1 MNNQLKLD
9 PYKQKLAEV
18 YDNNR
23 SQNYDQDK
31 WLTQI
36 TDRLV
41 KSVEIKP
48 GDKVLDIAT
57 GTGNVAIE
65 VAQLV
70 GNSGLVVGVDIST
83 KMIEQARKKA
93 TALNLKN
100 IEFQLADGENINF
113 PDNSFNL
120 ILCANAFPL
129 MIDKEATLRLWS
141 KFLKPGG
148 FIGLHSIAE
157 TGFTNIVVLKK
168 ILENHGINIDFFQLS
183 SPVNTIEKYENLLRQ
198 ADLEVI
204 FVKTETHGSYRSL
217 EDTKK
222 KWNFV
227 YYPSPVNNPHPFT
240 KLSSEEIELIK
251 AEFELELEKLATP
264 EGIWNNGTTFLVLG
278 RKSVSQ

>member
-1 MNNQLKLD
+1 MKLKLD

-18 YDNNR
+18 YDNDR
-23 SQNYDQDK
+23 SQNYDQNQ
-31 WLTQI
+31 WLPQI
-36 TDRLV
+36 THRLV
-41 KSVEIKP
+41 ESVEIKP
-48 GDKVLDIAT
+48 GNQVLDIAT
-57 GTGNVAIE
+57 GTGHVAIE
-65 VAQLV
+65 VAQLL

-83 KMIEQARKKA
+83 KMIEKAREKA
-93 TALNLKN
+93 TALKLKN

-113 PDNSFNL
+113 PDNSFDL

-129 MIDKEATLRLWS
+129 MINKEATLRLWS

-157 TGFTNIVVLKK
+157 TGFTNIIVLKK

-183 SPVNTIEKYENLLRQ
+183 NTVNTIEKYDNLLRQ
-198 ADLEVI
+198 ANLEVI

-217 EDTKK
+217 EEAKK
-222 KWNFV
+222 KWNLV
-227 YYPSPVNNPHPFT
+227 YYPSPVNNNPHPFT
-240 KLSSEEIELIK
+240 KLSTEKIEQMK
-251 AEFELELEKLATP
+251 AEFELELEKFTTP